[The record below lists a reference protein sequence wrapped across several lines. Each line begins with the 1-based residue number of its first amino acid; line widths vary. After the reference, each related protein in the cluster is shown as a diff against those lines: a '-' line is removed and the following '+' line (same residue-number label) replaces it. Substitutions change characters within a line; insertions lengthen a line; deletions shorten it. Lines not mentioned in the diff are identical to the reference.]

1 MQLLRGWELGPGEGV
16 SEGSRGVDRD
26 GGRLAGRI
34 GEGGG
39 GRRRNEIICSYI
51 RLHNKLHG

>member
-1 MQLLRGWELGPGEGV
+1 MQLLRGWELGPGV